1 VARLRGPGGCPWDQE
16 QTHESIR
23 AQLLEECYEALEAI
37 DQKDDVLLREELGD
51 VLLHVVFHAQLAEER
66 GVFTLDEVAQ
76 GIREKLVR
84 RHPHVFGD
92 DKLKTSDE
100 VLKRWDELKKLEKPE
115 RKGALDG
122 VPALL
127 PALMRAQ
134 EIQKKAA
141 KVGFDWQELMPV
153 LQKVREELDEL
164 EEEVE
169 REVERQMERKRELKA
184 PGSQPDSSTKPRVTE
199 KRVAEELGDLLFS
212 VVNLARHLKIDAEQA
227 CRDATRKF
235 SHRFEKVEALAK
247 ASGRQLVEMTLT
259 ELDLLWEQAKRQ
271 SCQNSQNPEG

>member
-1 VARLRGPGGCPWDQE
+1 MNESIARLREIMHTLRSPGGCPWDQE

-122 VPALL
+122 VPTLL

-164 EEEVE
+164 ESEV
-169 REVERQMERKRELKA
+169 KA
-184 PGSQPDSSTKPRVTE
+184 VGTQPDSSTSLKVTE

-212 VVNLARHLKIDAEQA
+212 VVNLARHLKIDAEQT
-227 CRDATRKF
+227 CRDATTKF
-235 SHRFEKVEALAK
+235 SHRFEKVEALAE
-247 ASGRQLVEMTLT
+247 ASGRQLGEMTLT

-271 SCQNSQNPEG
+271 SCQNSENSEG